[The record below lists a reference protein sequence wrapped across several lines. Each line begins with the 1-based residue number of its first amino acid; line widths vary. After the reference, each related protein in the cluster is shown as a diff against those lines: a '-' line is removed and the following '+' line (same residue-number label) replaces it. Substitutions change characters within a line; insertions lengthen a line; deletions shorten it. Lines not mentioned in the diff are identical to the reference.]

1 VCLGFSSGAACRGL
15 TSFSSRV
22 LTPTELGTLWRA
34 LDGEGVVGDVFRVL
48 VLTGQRIGE
57 VRGMRWDEID
67 LETGWWTIP
76 GTRTKNKSWHR
87 VPLVGEAL
95 RNAHEPRTETANSSS
110 RARARAA
117 GGQWRS

>member
-1 VCLGFSSGAACRGL
+1 VPWFFLRRGVPRS

-34 LDGEGVVGDVFRVL
+34 LDGEGVVGDVFRVP

-76 GTRTKNKSWHR
+76 GTRTKNKKLHR

-95 RNAHEPRTETANSSS
+95 RIVRARTEN
-110 RARARAA
+110 RDGEFVFPGPRK
-117 GGQWRS
+117 GGR